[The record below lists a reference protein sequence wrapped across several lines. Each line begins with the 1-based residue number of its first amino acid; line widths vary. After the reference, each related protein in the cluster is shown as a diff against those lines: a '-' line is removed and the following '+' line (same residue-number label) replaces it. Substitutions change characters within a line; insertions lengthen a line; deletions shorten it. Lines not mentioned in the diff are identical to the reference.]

1 MFRATVSSNQRS
13 EGPCWEAP
21 SFLPPTG
28 SPTRGPAPAP
38 PTPHLESPYP
48 PPSRSL
54 PGPEPRTPRQDGRG
68 PAGTWRVIPE
78 QEALELHF
86 LLPRPLVN
94 ALRSH
99 GNGQTA
105 VGLWRA
111 CAGFQGAELGVQAWQ
126 GRSAAGATPGGTGV
140 GGGGVGPARRA
151 QGARPAPAGVR
162 TGLLVPRG
170 GRGLQGASPKR
181 ARPPP
186 LPPPE
191 SARSVPGLGRDGGA
205 LASLCWGDLP
215 RGEAR
220 PGSARCGPRVLWP
233 WSSQGGGAGEKN
245 PPGYHSGLSLCPVP
259 VPVPTKEL
267 GPQRQRLCI
276 S

>member
-1 MFRATVSSNQRS
+1 MSFIFSFPDPWSTLFVAMETAKQQWGFGAHARASRARS
-13 EGPCWEAP
+13 WECR
-21 SFLPPTG
+21 L
-28 SPTRGPAPAP
+28 
-38 PTPHLESPYP
+38 
-48 PPSRSL
+48 
-54 PGPEPRTPRQDGRG
+54 GRG
-68 PAGTWRVIPE
+68 GLRRGRPRAG
-78 QEALELHF
+78 
-86 LLPRPLVN
+86 
-94 ALRSH
+94 
-99 GNGQTA
+99 
-105 VGLWRA
+105 
-111 CAGFQGAELGVQAWQ
+111 LGW
-126 GRSAAGATPGGTGV
+126 

-267 GPQRQRLCI
+267 GPQRQRLC
-276 S
+276 SS